1 MTFFTSE
8 HESKLDA
15 KGRLVLPARIKAQ
28 LPDGEQE
35 LVIRKGFEQ
44 CLILYPTVEFKK
56 VFSKISSLN
65 EFNEEYRKLQRNFL
79 SGVVTVELD
88 TNGRFLLPKN
98 MLAYAQLDKDVTL
111 VGTGNNGVY
120 VTPANAPR
128 APVDRVYVS
137 LADGADAAA
146 VAAGLRKAVGAA
158 GGQVFTKDQWVAAS
172 HPETNRTTRYGF
184 FLVLGIAL
192 LYTGIS
198 LANTLGFD
206 GQQLLPKKASGIA
219 RSVAGQCPTD
229 RLVAHSITP

>member
-15 KGRLVLPARIKAQ
+15 KGRLVLPARIKSQ
-28 LPDGEQE
+28 LPDDERE

-98 MLAYAQLDKDVTL
+98 MLSYAQLDKEVML
-111 VGTGNNGVY
+111 VGTGNKVEIWNPSIYEKHLINDPGEL
-120 VTPANAPR
+120 
-128 APVDRVYVS
+128 S
-137 LADGADAAA
+137 KLAEKY
-146 VAAGLRKAVGAA
+146 LN
-158 GGQVFTKDQWVAAS
+158 
-172 HPETNRTTRYGF
+172 E
-184 FLVLGIAL
+184 
-192 LYTGIS
+192 
-198 LANTLGFD
+198 
-206 GQQLLPKKASGIA
+206 
-219 RSVAGQCPTD
+219 
-229 RLVAHSITP
+229 